1 MSPSEWAEILKILG
15 DLVIAFIAGVGGF
28 FVSRQLSKST
38 IKKTDS
44 EAKKQEA
51 DAAKEL
57 TDTVLL
63 LMKPLR
69 DEIERLSKR
78 LDETDVELP
87 ETKAELCTTQ
97 EKLQIYVRGVR
108 VLIAQ
113 LKKLEIDP
121 EWIPPENNENK
132 DEKKRNPKSS
142 P

>member
-44 EAKKQEA
+44 EAKKQET

-69 DEIERLSKR
+69 GGMPTSPIEARA
-78 LDETDVELP
+78 
-87 ETKAELCTTQ
+87 KAPMVIGICFPIPSSSLTFSQC
-97 EKLQIYVRGVR
+97 
-108 VLIAQ
+108 VLV
-113 LKKLEIDP
+113 
-121 EWIPPENNENK
+121 
-132 DEKKRNPKSS
+132 
-142 P
+142 